1 MRSSVRSR
9 QAPPGSL
16 RLIAGASCFCPH
28 NKFRS
33 RLSVAR
39 PQACTHVSCGF
50 QDIVKRKHI
59 RMIPDLRAIKAFV
72 LRSRKVW
79 TRSCIPA
86 VGRLDRSVPGY
97 VRSNNWSL
105 KVVSGFAVSSA
116 RMALQD
122 KLSLSSAEVKG
133 DGGHR

>member
-1 MRSSVRSR
+1 M
-9 QAPPGSL
+9 
-16 RLIAGASCFCPH
+16 IADASCFVH
-28 NKFRS
+28 ITSF
-33 RLSVAR
+33 
-39 PQACTHVSCGF
+39 ACLIRHALRVDEGICGF

-59 RMIPDLRAIKAFV
+59 RMIPDLRVIEAFV
-72 LRSRKVW
+72 LRSRKIW